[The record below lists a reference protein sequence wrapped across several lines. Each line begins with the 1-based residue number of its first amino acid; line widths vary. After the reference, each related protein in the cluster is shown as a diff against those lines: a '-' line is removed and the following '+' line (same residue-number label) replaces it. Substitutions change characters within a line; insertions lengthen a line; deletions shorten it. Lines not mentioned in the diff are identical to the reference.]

1 MDRMPLYTKESLD
14 LLRQRIDLPEV
25 VGSYLALKR
34 AGASYKA
41 LCPFHEEKTPS
52 FMINKGDTHY
62 HCFGCGAHGDAIA
75 FLMNFQKLGFVEA
88 IEALAERF
96 GVVLERVHH
105 VESTGPSKALLR
117 DAVELASQFFHF
129 LLLYSE
135 EATVAL
141 KYLYERG
148 IDQAFIQQFQVGY
161 APRDRQSLQ
170 KLLHSKGFSDEV
182 LEKAGLISVSE
193 QGLNRDFF
201 SERITFPIRDGVGHV
216 IGFSARKFKEETFGG
231 KYINTPETPLFK
243 KSQVLFGLS
252 YSRKRI
258 MKEKKAMIVEGQID
272 CLRLIKIGYDWT
284 VAGQGTAFGEGH
296 VRELIQLGVQSVY
309 LALDADTAG
318 EEATVKIGDLFLKKG
333 IEVWVIPLPSGK
345 DPDAILRQKG
355 PAFFENLL
363 KKPLDYLTFLVQ
375 KFSKEARTDTPA
387 SKHQMAQQL
396 VERVRGWNQPVLVHE
411 SLRRLAELLK
421 LPPEV
426 IQIGAMP
433 ATIIRQEGHVTNEY
447 VDADKILETD
457 LLRLLFFSGDLAPVL
472 VKTAQANV
480 QTEQLKVPMCRRLYE
495 LILQGSREG
504 RPIDLLTCAGGLE
517 QEEEGDLVL
526 EMMKRKIN
534 PDKAVELLQSTLK
547 RILERNWL
555 EERERIKLALH
566 SGTLTEE
573 EALELAKQFDL
584 LKKQIPQVHSPSV

>member
-1 MDRMPLYTKESLD
+1 MPLYTKESLD
-14 LLRQRIDLPEV
+14 LLRTRIDLPEV

-34 AGASYKA
+34 AGTSYKA

-52 FMINKGDTHY
+52 FMINRGDTHY

-88 IEALAERF
+88 IESLAERF
-96 GVVLERVHH
+96 GVVLERLEK
-105 VESTGPSKALLR
+105 VEDTGPSKMLLR
-117 DAVELASQFFHF
+117 EAVELASQFYHF

-135 EATVAL
+135 EAAPAL

-148 IDQAFIQQFQVGY
+148 IDQNFIQQFQVGY
-161 APRDRQSLQ
+161 APRDRRSLQ
-170 KLLHSKGFSDEV
+170 KLLHGKGFSDLV
-182 LEKAGLISVSE
+182 LEKAGLVLVSD
-193 QGLNRDFF
+193 QGMNRDFF

-216 IGFSARKFKEETFGG
+216 IGFSARKFKEETYGG
-231 KYINTPETPLFK
+231 KYMNTSETPLFK

-272 CLRLIKIGYDWT
+272 CLRLIEQGYDWT

-296 VRELIQLGVQSVY
+296 VRELVQLGVQSVY

-318 EEATVKIGDLFLKKG
+318 EEAAVKIGDLFQKKG
-333 IEVWVIPLPSGK
+333 IEVWVIQMPAGS

-355 PAFFENLL
+355 PAFFESLL
-363 KKPLDYLTFLVQ
+363 KTPLDYLTFLVK
-375 KFSKEARTDTPA
+375 KFSKSFRIDTP
-387 SKHQMAQQL
+387 SGKHQMAQAL
-396 VERVRGWNQPVLVHE
+396 VERIRSWDQPVLIHE
-411 SLRRLAELLK
+411 SLRKLAELLK
-421 LPPEV
+421 LPHEV
-426 IQIGAMP
+426 INVGAAPMM
-433 ATIIRQEGHVTNEY
+433 IIRREGHTTNEY

-457 LLRLLFFSGDLAPVL
+457 LLRLLFFSGDIAATLI
-472 VKTAQANV
+472 KTAKFNLRPD
-480 QTEQLKVPMCRRLYE
+480 QLKVPMCRRLYE
-495 LILQGSREG
+495 LVLQGDKA
-504 RPIDLLTCAGGLE
+504 DLLTCAGGIE
-517 QEEEGDLVL
+517 KEEEGDLVL

-534 PDKAVELLQSTLK
+534 PDKAVESLHSTLK

-573 EALELAKQFDL
+573 EALELAKKFDL
-584 LKKQIPQVHSPSV
+584 LKKQIPQVATE